1 MEIEILDS
9 SGTVINTIIA
19 DADFADAFYPNSWRE
34 KAKPEPE
41 PEPIPQPI
49 TLDEAKAAKVVEI
62 KAEAERRI
70 TALDW
75 RLQRA
80 QERERLAGATDLESR
95 VSLAMVNTHPSE
107 SVASRRAGLDKLK
120 ALLPELGLDAQA
132 FLRSWIALGEEL
144 LVRDSRRDDQSQEVK
159 RLRQQ
164 IEQLSAIDEQLN
176 QRKLNGGGQP

>member
-9 SGTVINTIIA
+9 SGVVINTIIA
-19 DADFADAFYPNSWRE
+19 DADFANEFYPNSWRE

-80 QERERLAGATDLESR
+80 QEREQLGE
-95 VSLAMVNTHPSE
+95 
-107 SVASRRAGLDKLK
+107 AGLETVTDVL
-120 ALLPELGLDAQA
+120 ALREQIRQASNAAELAVSTLTEVSAVQA
-132 FLRSWIALGEEL
+132 FTW
-144 LVRDSRRDDQSQEVK
+144 
-159 RLRQQ
+159 
-164 IEQLSAIDEQLN
+164 
-176 QRKLNGGGQP
+176 

>member
-9 SGTVINTIIA
+9 SGSVINTIIA

-70 TALDW
+70 TTLDW

-80 QERERLAGATDLESR
+80 QEREQLGETGFETVADVLALREQIRQASNSAELA
-95 VSLAMVNTHPSE
+95 VSTLTEVSAV
-107 SVASRRAGLDKLK
+107 
-120 ALLPELGLDAQA
+120 QA
-132 FLRSWIALGEEL
+132 FTW
-144 LVRDSRRDDQSQEVK
+144 
-159 RLRQQ
+159 
-164 IEQLSAIDEQLN
+164 
-176 QRKLNGGGQP
+176 

>member
-9 SGTVINTIIA
+9 SGAVINTIIA
-19 DADFADAFYPNSWRE
+19 DADFADEFYPNGWRE

-41 PEPIPQPI
+41 PETIPQPI

-80 QERERLAGATDLESR
+80 QERERLGETSVETVADVLALREQIRQASNAAELA
-95 VSLAMVNTHPSE
+95 VSTLTEVSAV
-107 SVASRRAGLDKLK
+107 
-120 ALLPELGLDAQA
+120 QA
-132 FLRSWIALGEEL
+132 FTW
-144 LVRDSRRDDQSQEVK
+144 
-159 RLRQQ
+159 
-164 IEQLSAIDEQLN
+164 
-176 QRKLNGGGQP
+176 

>member
-9 SGTVINTIIA
+9 SGAVINTIIA
-19 DADFADAFYPNSWRE
+19 DADFANEFYQNSWRE

-80 QERERLAGATDLESR
+80 QERELLGEAGLETVTD
-95 VSLAMVNTHPSE
+95 VLAMRE
-107 SVASRRAGLDKLK
+107 QIRQASNAAELAVSTLTEVS
-120 ALLPELGLDAQA
+120 ALQA
-132 FLRSWIALGEEL
+132 LTW
-144 LVRDSRRDDQSQEVK
+144 
-159 RLRQQ
+159 
-164 IEQLSAIDEQLN
+164 
-176 QRKLNGGGQP
+176 

>member
-1 MEIEILDS
+1 MEIEILDG
-9 SGTVINTIIA
+9 SGAVINTIIA
-19 DADFADAFYPNSWRE
+19 DADFADEFYPNSWRE

-80 QERERLAGATDLESR
+80 QEREQLGEAGLETVTD
-95 VSLAMVNTHPSE
+95 VLAMRE
-107 SVASRRAGLDKLK
+107 QIRQASNA
-120 ALLPELGLDAQA
+120 AELAVSTLTEVSAVQA
-132 FLRSWIALGEEL
+132 FTW
-144 LVRDSRRDDQSQEVK
+144 
-159 RLRQQ
+159 
-164 IEQLSAIDEQLN
+164 
-176 QRKLNGGGQP
+176 

>member
-1 MEIEILDS
+1 MEIEILDG
-9 SGTVINTIIA
+9 SGAVINTIIA
-19 DADFADAFYPNSWRE
+19 DADFADEFYPNSWRE

-80 QERERLAGATDLESR
+80 QEREQLGETGFETVADVLALREQIRQASNAAELA
-95 VSLAMVNTHPSE
+95 VSTLTEVSAV
-107 SVASRRAGLDKLK
+107 
-120 ALLPELGLDAQA
+120 QA
-132 FLRSWIALGEEL
+132 FTW
-144 LVRDSRRDDQSQEVK
+144 
-159 RLRQQ
+159 
-164 IEQLSAIDEQLN
+164 
-176 QRKLNGGGQP
+176 

>member
-9 SGTVINTIIA
+9 SGVVINTIIA
-19 DADFADAFYPNSWRE
+19 DADFANEFYPNSWRE

-80 QERERLAGATDLESR
+80 QERERLGETGVETVADVLALREQIRQASNAAELA
-95 VSLAMVNTHPSE
+95 VSTLTEVSAV
-107 SVASRRAGLDKLK
+107 
-120 ALLPELGLDAQA
+120 QA
-132 FLRSWIALGEEL
+132 FTW
-144 LVRDSRRDDQSQEVK
+144 
-159 RLRQQ
+159 
-164 IEQLSAIDEQLN
+164 
-176 QRKLNGGGQP
+176 

>member
-19 DADFADAFYPNSWRE
+19 NADFADEFYPNSWRE
-34 KAKPEPE
+34 KAKPE

-80 QERERLAGATDLESR
+80 QERE
-95 VSLAMVNTHPSE
+95 
-107 SVASRRAGLDKLK
+107 
-120 ALLPELGLDAQA
+120 Q
-132 FLRSWIALGEEL
+132 LGETGFETVTDVL
-144 LVRDSRRDDQSQEVK
+144 A
-159 RLRQQ
+159 LREQ
-164 IEQLSAIDEQLN
+164 IRQASNAAEAAVATLSSAEDVL
-176 QRKLNGGGQP
+176 GFSW

>member
-9 SGTVINTIIA
+9 SGAVINTIIA
-19 DADFADAFYPNSWRE
+19 DADFADEFYPNSWRE

-80 QERERLAGATDLESR
+80 QERE
-95 VSLAMVNTHPSE
+95 
-107 SVASRRAGLDKLK
+107 
-120 ALLPELGLDAQA
+120 Q
-132 FLRSWIALGEEL
+132 LGEVGFETVADVLALREQIRQASNAAEL
-144 LVRDSRRDDQSQEVK
+144 AVSTLTDVGAV
-159 RLRQQ
+159 L
-164 IEQLSAIDEQLN
+164 AFTW
-176 QRKLNGGGQP
+176 

>member
-9 SGTVINTIIA
+9 SGAVINTILA
-19 DADFADAFYPNSWRE
+19 DADFADEFYPNSWRE
-34 KAKPEPE
+34 KAKPE

-80 QERERLAGATDLESR
+80 QEREQLGETGVETVADVLALREQIRQASNAAELA
-95 VSLAMVNTHPSE
+95 VSTLTEVSAV
-107 SVASRRAGLDKLK
+107 
-120 ALLPELGLDAQA
+120 QA
-132 FLRSWIALGEEL
+132 FTW
-144 LVRDSRRDDQSQEVK
+144 
-159 RLRQQ
+159 
-164 IEQLSAIDEQLN
+164 
-176 QRKLNGGGQP
+176 